1 MLEVIN
7 VTKIYEQKFGPR
19 VRALDNVTL
28 RFPDRG
34 MVFLLGKSG
43 SGKSTLLNVCG
54 GLDAPTSGEII
65 VKGRSSKDFSQSD
78 FDSYRNTYVGFV
90 FQEYNILNEFT
101 VEENISL
108 ALELQGKPRDK
119 AAVEALLQQV
129 DMLGYAKRKP
139 NTLSGGQKQRIAI
152 ARALV
157 KKPEIIMADE
167 PTGALDSA
175 TGRQVFETLKNL
187 SRDKLVIVVSHDR
200 DFAER
205 YGDRIIELE
214 DGHILSDVTKVHQ
227 PQETLSDK
235 ISVVGDMLCVRQSGY
250 LTDADFDQI
259 KSFLLRENRDVL
271 IAGGEQD
278 VQTVKKATRITDDGQ
293 REVFR
298 QTPPPQVWGYQGA
311 IAKFIRSR
319 LPLRHAARIGVSSM
333 KTKPVRL
340 IFTVLLCTIAFI
352 MFGLLST
359 MSLYDSETT
368 FKQSLMDSDLQLLR
382 VEKNYQTHVTW
393 YENGEAWDTYTQL
406 DTTRFSEAELQ
417 KLMQTHGADVFGG
430 VEVYSKINLRA
441 QTSDYW
447 LSMIRTMACL
457 PENHSLRSQIKGSY
471 PVADDEICISSY
483 TADVIYNCGITDQ
496 SGKAIELKKAEDVIG
511 KSIYI
516 DSTLY
521 KVVGIFDSG
530 EVPAKYDSLLEGV
543 DINWQLYYQYETEMG
558 DGLHLTAFVNEA
570 SLKDLS
576 DEYTYYYDSSLW
588 NRWIYVDHDGG
599 TGAGYQ
605 LPEYSNYVYSGL
617 SGIPGGAVVQSL
629 AEGEGAVIPVYYLY
643 EMAYEHYSVRLEQSP
658 EDEELRKLVNSCQTL
673 VNDGYWTGENP
684 YAEEETLLLAAL
696 ERDGVQFKIT
706 MMLSNEGDMT
716 TIGEAKEVPVVGFWS
731 PQSAN
736 TDTTVIYL
744 PDEMADAMWQ
754 EQKDGLLWYEE
765 YTTNYVESPD
775 ALYSVIYLPYDHST
789 EQTEQ
794 FWSMY
799 EDKTYAA
806 DDSRIRLSSSFIDN
820 LEMIDEAIVM
830 LEKVFLYV
838 GLVLAVFAA
847 LLLSNFISVSIANK
861 KREIGI
867 LRAVGARGTDVF
879 KIFFSESF
887 VIALICVVL
896 SSLASV
902 ALCGAI
908 NGLLAESIGASLFVF
923 GIGSFALV
931 VGIAVVTAVVA
942 TFLPV
947 WNAARKKPVDSIRAL

>member
-1 MLEVIN
+1 MLEVVN

-43 SGKSTLLNVCG
+43 SGKSTLLNICG

-108 ALELQGKPRDK
+108 ALELQGKPRDS
-119 AAVEALLQQV
+119 AAVEALLREV

-175 TGRQVFETLKNL
+175 TGRQVFETLKRL

-235 ISVVGDMLCVRQSGY
+235 VSVVGDMLCVRQSGY
-250 LTDADFDQI
+250 LTDDDFARI
-259 KSFLLRENRDVL
+259 KSFLLKENRDVL
-271 IAGGEQD
+271 IAGDEQD
-278 VQTVKKATRITDDGQ
+278 VQAIKKATRITDDGQ

-298 QTPPPQVWGYQGA
+298 QTPPPRVWGYQGA

-340 IFTVLLCTIAFI
+340 IFTILLCTIAFI

-359 MSLYDSETT
+359 MSLYDSEST
-368 FKQSLMDSDLQLLR
+368 FKQSLIDSDLQLLR

-393 YENGEAWDTYTQL
+393 YEGGEAWDTYTQV
-406 DTTRFSEAELQ
+406 DTTRFSESEFQ
-417 KLMQTHGADVFGG
+417 KLAQTHGTDVFGG
-430 VEVYSKINLRA
+430 VEVYSKISLRA
-441 QTSDYW
+441 LTSDYW
-447 LSMIRTMACL
+447 VSEIRTMAYL
-457 PENHSLRSQIKGSY
+457 PENHGLRSELKGGY

-483 TADVIYNCGITDQ
+483 LADVIFNCGITDQ

-511 KSIYI
+511 KSVYI
-516 DSTLY
+516 GNVYY

-530 EVPAKYDSLLEGV
+530 EIPAKYDALMEDV
-543 DINWQLYYQYETEMG
+543 DINWQLYYQYTTELG
-558 DGLHLTAFVNEA
+558 DGLHLTVFVNESA
-570 SLKDLS
+570 LKEIS
-576 DEYTYYYDSSLW
+576 DEYTYYYDNSLW

-599 TGAGYQ
+599 IGAGYQ
-605 LPEYSNYVYSGL
+605 LPEYSNYVYSGI
-617 SGIPGGAVVQSL
+617 SGIPNGVLVQPL
-629 AEGEGAVIPVYYLY
+629 AEGEGAVIPVYYFY
-643 EMAYEHYSVRLEQSP
+643 EMACEYYSMRFEQSP
-658 EDEELRKLVNSCQTL
+658 EDPELRKLVDACQTL
-673 VNDGYWTGENP
+673 VGDGYWTGETP
-684 YAEEETLLLAAL
+684 YAEEEALLLAAL
-696 ERDGVQFKIT
+696 ERDGVRFNIS
-706 MMLSNEGDMT
+706 MLLSNESDMT
-716 TIGEAKEVPVVGFWS
+716 TIGEAREVPVTGFWS
-731 PQSAN
+731 PKSAN
-736 TDTTVIYL
+736 ADTSVIYL

-754 EQKDGLLWYEE
+754 EQKAALSWYEDYE
-765 YTTNYVESPD
+765 TSYVESSD
-775 ALYSVIYLPYDHST
+775 AVYSVIYLPYDHSK

-799 EDKTYAA
+799 QNKDYAE

-820 LEMIDEAIVM
+820 LEMIDEVIGV

-867 LRAVGARGTDVF
+867 LRAVGARSTDVF

-887 VIALICVVL
+887 MIALICVVL

-931 VGIAVVTAVVA
+931 VGIAVLTAVVA